1 MNPLQWIV
9 TNATHR
15 GIGRTLTVGLSY
27 AEDYLFDWRNGTDTV
42 RRVEVG
48 TLDFSSNNKAQA
60 KTYGATKARPF
71 LKLLQILDLP
81 RDATFV
87 DIGSGKGRVLML
99 AAQAGFRRI
108 VGIDFS
114 PQLCDI
120 ATQNIA
126 AFRKHTQIQAQIDIL
141 QADATE
147 YEFTPDQQVFFMFDP
162 FLPAVVNQVISNL
175 GRSIERSPRKCW
187 LIYLAPKYHAAIAET
202 KVFLEPQDFTLFGA
216 DYKVYTTA

>member
-1 MNPLQWIV
+1 MNPFQWIV

-27 AEDYLFDWRNGTDTV
+27 AEDYLFDWRNGTDTI

-48 TLDFSSNNKAQA
+48 TLDFSSSNKAQA

-71 LKLLQILDLP
+71 LKLLDLLNLP

-114 PQLCDI
+114 PQLCEI
-120 ATQNIA
+120 ATQNVE
-126 AFRKHTQIQAQIDIL
+126 AFRKHTHTNAQIHIQ

-147 YEFTPDQQVFFMFDP
+147 YEFTADQRVFFMFDP
-162 FLPAVVNQVISNL
+162 FLPTVLRPVIQNL
-175 GRSIERSPRKCW
+175 GQSITRFPRQCW
-187 LIYLAPKYHAAIAET
+187 LIYLAPKYHQTIAET
-202 KVFLEPQDFTLFGA
+202 NVFPEPRDFTLFGA
-216 DYKVYTTA
+216 DYKVYTNG